1 MKNNVLFLLTLVFT
15 LNLSVQAQRG
25 GLKIGYIDTE
35 YILENIPEYQQA
47 TTQLNQKANKW
58 KVEIDE
64 KLNAVEQKRNSL
76 NSEKPLLTKELIEER
91 EEDIMF
97 EENEILDY
105 QQKRFGPNG
114 DLFIQKKQLM
124 QPIQDQIFAAVQD
137 LASTRQYDFIFDKAS
152 SNALMLYSRSQ
163 YDLSEVIIRS
173 ITKTAKRTQAQNKAE
188 RKAAKN
194 EELLPEINT
203 EKDNREKAIEDKRAQ
218 RQAAAEKRRQDILDA
233 REARR
238 QELEDKRQKLIEKRE
253 QERQELLD
261 AQAKKEI
268 EKTTSTEKSTTNTDE
283 TTKENTAKETTK
295 TRAELI
301 EEKRKQRLAEMEAR
315 RQELIE
321 KRKKL
326 LEERQRAKD
335 SIKNLNN

>member
-1 MKNNVLFLLTLVFT
+1 MKNNVLYLLTLVFT
-15 LNLSVQAQRG
+15 LSLSVQAQRG

-47 TTQLNQKANKW
+47 SEQLNTKANKW

-64 KLNAVEQKRNSL
+64 KLNAVAQKRNSL

-137 LASTRQYDFIFDKAS
+137 LATTRQYDFIFDKAS
-152 SNALMLYSRSQ
+152 SNALMLYSKSQ

-188 RKAAKN
+188 RKAAEN

-203 EKDNREKAIEDKRAQ
+203 EKEEREKAIETKKAE

-233 REARR
+233 REAKR
-238 QELEDKRQKLIEKRE
+238 QELEAKRQRLIEKRE
-253 QERQELLD
+253 EERQELLD
-261 AQAKKEI
+261 ARV
-268 EKTTSTEKSTTNTDE
+268 KTETQTKSTTNTE
-283 TTKENTAKETTK
+283 KTTKQDTKEETGK

-301 EEKRKQRLAEMEAR
+301 EEKRKERLAEMEAR
-315 RQELIE
+315 RQALIK
-321 KRKKL
+321 KREKL

-335 SIKNLNN
+335 SINNLRNN

>member
-15 LNLSVQAQRG
+15 ISLSVQAQRG
-25 GLKIGYIDTE
+25 GIKIGYIDTE
-35 YILENIPEYQQA
+35 YILENIPEYQEA
-47 TTQLNQKANKW
+47 SAQLNEKANKW
-58 KVEIDE
+58 KLEIDG
-64 KLNAVEQKRNSL
+64 KLNAVEQQRNAL
-76 NSEKPLLTKELIEER
+76 NSEKPLLTKELIDER
-91 EEDIMF
+91 EEDIAF
-97 EENEILDY
+97 EESEILDY

-152 SNALMLYSRSQ
+152 SDALMLYSRSQ

-173 ITKTAKRTQAQNKAE
+173 ISTTAKRTQAQSKAE
-188 RKAAKN
+188 RKAAEK
-194 EELLPEINT
+194 EELLPEIN
-203 EKDNREKAIEDKRAQ
+203 EELEARERAIEAKKAERE
-218 RQAAAEKRRQDILDA
+218 AAAEKRRQDILDA
-233 REARR
+233 REAKK
-238 QELEDKRQKLIEKRE
+238 QDMEAKRQQLLEQREK
-253 QERQELLD
+253 ERQD
-261 AQAKKEI
+261 AINARVKTETQA
-268 EKTTSTEKSTTNTDE
+268 TSAKSNTAETGE
-283 TTKENTAKETTK
+283 TTKTTTGEATK

-321 KRKKL
+321 KRKQL

-335 SIKNLNN
+335 SINNLNN